1 MCNNRL
7 IMLLLTYKMLLNYLL
22 TIYSPAQDIE
32 KGKRKVVDE
41 AIAKAKVRRMMPVFF
56 NSS

>member
-1 MCNNRL
+1 
-7 IMLLLTYKMLLNYLL
+7 MLLLTYKMLLNYLL